1 MYIDEKIAGMDRRR
15 RQAEREEAQE
25 ENKDKQAGPQKKD
38 LTVAEAAAGI
48 KEGKL
53 QLEEGPLLEFDSFI
67 CPVKEIP
74 FVKFKDFF
82 EAKQETEEGNIYLKR
97 SKEISQ
103 IVNWP
108 KAAIRPT
115 TFKQW
120 EYLLV
125 NGMAAS
131 RLYAEIKKRKQLTH
145 VEYLCYEVPSG
156 KGPVYNVMFRF
167 KDARYNVTGNYNCM
181 NEEKGTYGVI
191 LEAMVVV
198 LDQWL
203 NERIEEEQN
212 ERSRKDRGDH
222 L

>member
-1 MYIDEKIAGMDRRR
+1 MYLDEKIAVIDRMR
-15 RQAEREEAQE
+15 RQEEREEAQE
-25 ENKDKQAGPQKKD
+25 ENNDKQIEPQKKD
-38 LTVAEAAAGI
+38 LTVAEAVAGI
-48 KEGKL
+48 KEGKI
-53 QLEEGPLLEFDSFI
+53 QLEEGPLLEFESFI
-67 CPVKEIP
+67 CPVQEIS

-103 IVNWP
+103 IMNWP
-108 KAAIRPT
+108 KATIRPT

-120 EYLLV
+120 ENLLV

-156 KGPVYNVMFRF
+156 KGPIYNVIFRF
-167 KDARYNVTGNYNCM
+167 RDEKYNMTGNYNCM
-181 NEEKGTYGVI
+181 SAEMDTYGVI

-198 LDQWL
+198 LDQCL
-203 NERIEEEQN
+203 DGRIQEEQN
-212 ERSRKDRGDH
+212 ERNREGDIAE
-222 L
+222 